1 MVQRVQNNDIE
12 NKAYVNIDLSKR
24 GDASADLV
32 KQNLT
37 DTIAEKSKELDLLAD
52 SGSDEIALNIN
63 KQKADS
69 ALKAAQKDL
78 EAFNSNPELYS
89 QLYSLKN
96 DTNNDITSDDIM
108 DENAKYSQ
116 PAQANIAQDANGNLF
131 LAVDLLKPS
140 MVGFQVHDGKIVF
153 SGDGLDAAKM
163 KEIFAYLEH
172 RGLGHLVNLDE
183 IKIENADKKTEE
195 MFEQVKD
202 QVQEEINA
210 AGNQETFVTS
220 EGVDKDELDENP
232 ANTQPP
238 EPEPEPAQEQE
249 QEQAKETPA
258 PKKEKNKDAEQ
269 ERKAAIKSL
278 RKWLDKNKRFGLT
291 YFEDYS
297 EGYMVFSSFEKENP
311 ENPEKDGL
319 IDKNGDIKVRNEFK
333 IYVRTNPKS
342 GNLEVSFSVPA
353 GKILADFQAERILEA
368 HQDAGK
374 THVKF
379 GRIDDASESSIRIA
393 CGKTMIV
400 PVGLKLS
407 KTKIEKMISSA
418 EEKNGKNNPKVTRY
432 KYELA
437 QQHARNLIKT
447 KGLDWRDKKN
457 QNDSECRC
465 IRHMIGNYKF
475 APFRDLWE
483 DFDLRG
489 TVEGEISKNDRDNP
503 INGKDGASGTIGA
516 VMAVSALYRVYAEA
530 SKDDFS
536 VKDLLSDKCT
546 KLSLSEK
553 EKFAKLI
560 PAEGMNVDVRNMDPT
575 LFIELYNI
583 MKVTQT
589 AKAKKDI
596 DEEFV
601 TIQANRSDTGESK
614 EQRAIKRYMVNAQK
628 KLKNVNEELKDVGL
642 DPIFLPE
649 IGETE
654 HNFDDARKKIKERND
669 NEDAL
674 NPRKTQGYDK
684 DKQSPR
690 PNQGSRP
697 NQGPGRGRS

>member
-24 GDASADLV
+24 GEASADLV
-32 KQNLT
+32 KQNLS
-37 DTIAEKSKELDLLAD
+37 DAIAEKSKELDLLT
-52 SGSDEIALNIN
+52 GSDSDEKALNIN

-96 DTNNDITSDDIM
+96 DTNNYITSDDLT
-108 DENAKYSQ
+108 DENAKHSQ

-140 MVGFQVHDGKIVF
+140 MVGFQIHDGKIVF
-153 SGDGLDAAKM
+153 SGDGLDATKM

-172 RGLGHLVNLDE
+172 RGLGHLVNLDD

-210 AGNQETFVTS
+210 AGNKETFYSS
-220 EGVDKDELDENP
+220 EAVNDDELDENS
-232 ANTQPP
+232 ANTQQTDQV
-238 EPEPEPAQEQE
+238 QEQTE
-249 QEQAKETPA
+249 ETPT
-258 PKKEKNKDAEQ
+258 PKKEKKDKKSDPEQ
-269 ERKAAIKSL
+269 DRKDAIKSL
-278 RKWLDKNKRFGLT
+278 RKWFDKNKRFGLT

-297 EGYMVFSSFEKENP
+297 DGYMVFSSFEKENP

-333 IYVRTNPKS
+333 VYVRINPKS

-353 GKILADFQAERILEA
+353 GKILTDFQAERILEA
-368 HQDAGK
+368 HQEAGK
-374 THVKF
+374 SHVKF
-379 GRIDDASESSIRIA
+379 GRIDDASEGSIRIA

-432 KYELA
+432 KYDLA
-437 QQHARNLIKT
+437 MQHARNLKA
-447 KGLDWRDKKN
+447 KGIDWQAPNK

-465 IRHMIGNYKF
+465 IRHMIGNYRF

-489 TVEGEISKNDRDNP
+489 TVEAEISKNDRDNC
-503 INGKDGASGTIGA
+503 KDGASGTIGA

-530 SKDDFS
+530 SKDDLS

-560 PAEGMNVDVRNMDPT
+560 PAEEMNVDVRNMNPA

-654 HNFDDARKKIKERND
+654 HNFDDARKKIKEKND

-674 NPRKTQGYDK
+674 NPRRNQGSDQ
-684 DKQSPR
+684 D
-690 PNQGSRP
+690 NQGSRP
-697 NQGPGRGRS
+697 NRGPKPNQGTGQRMPNKDHVY